1 MPNRPGRGSWP
12 PLTSRRAGGWGLPGP
27 GIRRPASPSVA
38 TFQTPLIM
46 QIRPGEGTQTG
57 VVPGSGTITLLA
69 GPEGLGTWYV
79 NYVAIAT
86 TTGALDTS
94 TAAVATGPAVS
105 TGIVPAGQAYNGGG
119 DSVSLGG
126 VALACGEFVI
136 VTWTGAKPGDLATMT
151 VFGNNQVLT

>member
-1 MPNRPGRGSWP
+1 MTPPRRWP

-27 GIRRPASPSVA
+27 GIRRPVSA
-38 TFQTPLIM
+38 PLSAYTRTLTM
-46 QIRPGEGTQTG
+46 PIRPGEGTRTG
-57 VVPGSGTITLLA
+57 IVPASGKVTLLA

-79 NYVAIAT
+79 SYVAITT

-119 DSVSLGG
+119 DSISLGG
-126 VALACGEFVI
+126 ASLACGEFVI
-136 VTWTGAKPGDLATMT
+136 VTWSGAKPGDLATMT
-151 VFGNNQVLT
+151 VFGNSQVLT